1 VEFPLAKALPINI
14 TSTAANLFHVSFV
27 LNLVDDRSTYAA
39 VLAKTSTS
47 FADVKITRAVA
58 NPAVKKAVAP
68 SLQPTLFTA
77 FKTTMQTTGSIDAR
91 IITRYLAYLWIVVSL

>member
-1 VEFPLAKALPINI
+1 MTN
-14 TSTAANLFHVSFV
+14 
-27 LNLVDDRSTYAA
+27 AA

-47 FADVKITRAVA
+47 FAEVKITRALA

-77 FKTTMQTTGSIDAR
+77 FNTTMQTTGRRDDR
-91 IITRYLAYLWIVVSL
+91 IITKYLAYLWMVVFL